1 MTMCLR
7 IVAALTVFGCL
18 AAVPVEAKTSVSQA
32 TEAALTR
39 GEQIY
44 ARCAGC
50 HAIEANR
57 TGPQHCGLF
66 GRRAGTAPG
75 FDTYSKA
82 MRDSK
87 IVWNERSLDTFL
99 AAPTQSMPGTTMG
112 YAGVKDARERA
123 DLLAWLRHATRPGD
137 SCRIGL

>member
-1 MTMCLR
+1 MSPGGR
-7 IVAALTVFGCL
+7 IVITLALALTPWAQAALAQT
-18 AAVPVEAKTSVSQA
+18 AARKASDA
-32 TEAALTR
+32 AALLR

-44 ARCAGC
+44 ARCAAC

-87 IVWNERSLDTFL
+87 IVWNGGSLEAFL
-99 AAPTQSMPGTTMG
+99 AAPTQAVPGTTMALVG
-112 YAGVKDARERA
+112 MTSAAERTA
-123 DLLAWLRHATRPGD
+123 IINYLKSAPKR
-137 SCRIGL
+137 